1 MPIITKPASIQK
13 GVAASFSLDKA
24 TLAAVPSVTAD
35 SYYSNQSN
43 WQRVSLYYSSASAG
57 VGSQIEVVIFDATQ
71 PSPTANFLASSTAR
85 TQYSIAQIVI
95 RDFDNGCFVVPR
107 SQLTTSEFDITL
119 TSGSGSGTV
128 ITYEIANAFSLSPML
143 NPTYLVMNALGHNA
157 VSTNGLGA
165 MTDGSANYN
174 ITFEF
179 INIQEDLSGDPT
191 PYLLFGLADSTSFVG
206 TSGIVI
212 EAKLAGLQLVQNGVN
227 IGGIF
232 GPTPP
237 PSGSFS
243 MTIKMQQIAN
253 NQLSIYVNGILS
265 ATRTVSS
272 TQTLY
277 PFIRCEGNR
286 AFTLS
291 QSYTE

>member
-24 TLAAVPSVTAD
+24 TLAAVPSVAAD

-157 VSTNGLGA
+157 VSIDSIGS
-165 MTDGSANYN
+165 MISGSANYS

-179 INIQEDLSGDPT
+179 VNIQENLSGDPT
-191 PYLLFGLADSTSFVG
+191 PYITFGLSDNSSSAAI
-206 TSGIVI
+206 SGIFL
-212 EAKLAGLQLVQNGVN
+212 EARLGGLQLVQNGVN
-227 IGGIF
+227 IGGVF

-237 PSGSFS
+237 PSGAFS
-243 MTIKMQQIAN
+243 MTVKMQQTGT
-253 NQLSIYVNGILS
+253 NQLSVYVNGILY

-272 TQTLY
+272 TQNLY
-277 PFIRCEGNR
+277 PCLRCEGVR

-291 QSYTE
+291 QSYTN